1 MSIRW
6 PVVLA
11 VLVPLLLGTA
21 VVFGV
26 GFGVMTA
33 CTDTYSCTVTGCA
46 PCRSTSSWLNAGW
59 AAQGVLLIAAVALAA
74 TARRGLGPAVVRT
87 ATFAIVCLSV
97 LAIVVTTALA
107 VHSY

>member
-33 CTDTYSCTVTGCA
+33 CTDTYSCTATGCA
-46 PCRSTSSWLNAGW
+46 PCRSASSWLNGGW
-59 AAQGVLLIAAVALAA
+59 AAQGVLLIAALALGA
-74 TARRGLGPAVVRT
+74 TARRGLRPASVCAVGVV
-87 ATFAIVCLSV
+87 IVGLSV
-97 LAIVVTTALA
+97 LALV
-107 VHSY
+107 